1 MLPQHVWD
9 VLYSYTREAKL
20 SMVFHKWLHKLDK
33 NKEELYAVVRTEKA
47 SLMWVIFQL
56 PSYKNRAIQLEER
69 TEAATAQQQ
78 HADTLDG

>member
-1 MLPQHVWD
+1 M
-9 VLYSYTREAKL
+9 

-56 PSYKNRAIQLEER
+56 PSYKNRAIQLKER
-69 TEAATAQQQ
+69 TEAATAAACR
-78 HADTLDG
+78 HFGWLAFALLFMVNYML